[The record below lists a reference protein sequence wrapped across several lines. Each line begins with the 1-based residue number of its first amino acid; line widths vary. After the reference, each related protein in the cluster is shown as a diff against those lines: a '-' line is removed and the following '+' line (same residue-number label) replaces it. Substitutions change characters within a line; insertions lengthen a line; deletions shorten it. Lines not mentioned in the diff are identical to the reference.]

1 MMTEKINSFPQVL
14 TIAGTDSGGGAG
26 IMADLKTFQMQKV
39 FGTAVVVAVTAQNTL
54 GVQKSFLLPLEMIDA
69 QFASLAEDF
78 HIRACKT
85 GMLGDAAHVHQVAL
99 NLQKYD
105 FGPITIDPVMIAK
118 GGAPLLSQDAVA
130 TVKNELLP
138 LADLI
143 TPNLPEAETLTG
155 IKAQDQ
161 SQYPEL
167 AHKLQDMG
175 VKNVLIK
182 GGHANSA
189 EVKDYALFADGTD
202 LWLSS
207 SRIHTERTHGTGDTL
222 AAAITAQLALGQ
234 SLPSAIKIA
243 KKYVT
248 KTIKETIQVGHGHGP
263 LNHWAQ

>member
-1 MMTEKINSFPQVL
+1 M
-14 TIAGTDSGGGAG
+14 
-26 IMADLKTFQMQKV
+26 
-39 FGTAVVVAVTAQNTL
+39 
-54 GVQKSFLLPLEMIDA
+54 
-69 QFASLAEDF
+69 
-78 HIRACKT
+78 
-85 GMLGDAAHVHQVAL
+85 
-99 NLQKYD
+99 
-105 FGPITIDPVMIAK
+105 
-118 GGAPLLSQDAVA
+118 
-130 TVKNELLP
+130 LP

-155 IKAQDQ
+155 IKVQMQD
-161 SQYPEL
+161 QYPEL

-182 GGHANSA
+182 GGHASTDQ
-189 EVKDYALFADGTD
+189 VKDYALFADGSD
-202 LWLSS
+202 LWVSS